1 MPELPDVEQF
11 RRYFNATA
19 LHQRIRRIHV
29 QTPSLLVDTSPQ
41 GLGRALKGH
50 AFAATERHGKYL
62 LAKLDSGKWLALHF
76 GMSGALHYSKSADS
90 LEYAQLSIQFAN
102 GFALRYV
109 APRKLGRIALTRSPG
124 EWIDRRDLGPDA
136 LAISEED
143 FIKRAAQRRGGI
155 KAWLMDQQSLAGIGN
170 IYSDEILFQCRL
182 HPQTPVGDLDDAA
195 IRGLYRALRRVL
207 ETAIERKAEPD
218 CLPDSYL
225 LPHRGQGGR
234 CPRCDTAL
242 EKIDAAGRTAWL
254 CPRCQ
259 S

>member
-29 QTPSLLVDTSPQ
+29 PAPSLLVDTSPQ
-41 GLGRALKGH
+41 GLGHALKGRT
-50 AFAATERHGKYL
+50 FVAAERHGKYL
-62 LAKLDSGKWLALHF
+62 FAKLDSGKWLVLHF
-76 GMSGALHYSKSADS
+76 GMSGALHYSKAGTRPK
-90 LEYAQLSIQFAN
+90 YTQLPIEFEN
-102 GFALRYV
+102 GFELYYT
-109 APRKLGRIALTRSPG
+109 APRKLGRIALTESPRQ
-124 EWIDRRDLGPDA
+124 WIDDRNLGQDA
-136 LAISEED
+136 LAIGEKAFVE
-143 FIKRAAQRRGGI
+143 RAAQRRGSI
-155 KAWLMDQQSLAGIGN
+155 KSWLMDQHSLAGIGN

-182 HPQTPVGDLDDAA
+182 HPQTPVGDLDDAD

-207 ETAIERKAEPD
+207 ATAIERRAEPER
-218 CLPDSYL
+218 LPDSYL
-225 LPHRGQGGR
+225 LPHRHDGGR

-242 EKIDAAGRTAWL
+242 EHTDTAGRTAWF